1 MPVTPVPTSSSW
13 RRRPVALAAAVALTA
28 GGLLG
33 ACGVSAGSDPAEL
46 ATGPVAPSTSA
57 PAADTGSD
65 QGGPTPSTTGSSG
78 ADNGGA
84 AMGDAL
90 FLRDAAQA
98 TAEVTSLKMAMS
110 VALTGTPDG
119 DVAVLS
125 YEGAF
130 DSEAG
135 RAHVTLDMGDL
146 LGMAGAE
153 SGAMEMILDGTTAY
167 IRSELFGSFGD
178 GKPWV
183 SMGADELAGSDG
195 LGAGGVVAGVEGPE
209 SFLQFLEGAG
219 DEVETVGR
227 EQVRGVDT
235 THVRTDVDLA
245 GLLAE
250 AAPDEAAEL
259 EESLAELGA
268 ADAVGVLPVDAW
280 VDDDGFVRRLRIA
293 FDLGGLAGVAGGAGA
308 EVPDG
313 MAEATMVLD
322 LELYDLGEPVEI
334 VLPDPSEV
342 GSIDSSLFGG

>member
-1 MPVTPVPTSSSW
+1 MIVTAVPIASPW
-13 RRRPVALAAAVALTA
+13 RRRRPAALAAAAAITA

-33 ACGVSAGSDPAEL
+33 ACGVSAGSDPAEV
-46 ATGPVAPSTSA
+46 ATGPAAPSTSA
-57 PAADTGSD
+57 PADTGTD
-65 QGGPTPSTTGSSG
+65 QGGPTPSTTGSAG
-78 ADNGGA
+78 ADGS

-119 DVAVLS
+119 DVTVLS

-130 DSEAG
+130 DSAAQ
-135 RAHVTLDMGDL
+135 RAHITMDMGDL

-153 SGAMEMILDGTTAY
+153 SGAMEMIVDGTTAY
-167 IRSELFGSFGD
+167 IRSELFASFGD
-178 GKPWV
+178 GKPWLSV
-183 SMGADELAGSDG
+183 SADELAGGDG

-235 THVRTDVDLA
+235 THVHTHVDLA

-250 AAPDEAAEL
+250 AAPEEAAEL
-259 EESLAELGA
+259 EDSLAELGA
-268 ADAVGVLPVDAW
+268 ADVVGVLPVDAW
-280 VDDDGFVRRLRIA
+280 VDDDGFVRRLRIG
-293 FDLGGLAGVAGGAGA
+293 FDLGGLAGLAGDAGA
-308 EVPDG
+308 EVPEG
-313 MAEATMVLD
+313 MAGATMVLD

-334 VLPDPSEV
+334 VLPDPAEV
-342 GSIDSSLFGG
+342 GSIDGSLFGG